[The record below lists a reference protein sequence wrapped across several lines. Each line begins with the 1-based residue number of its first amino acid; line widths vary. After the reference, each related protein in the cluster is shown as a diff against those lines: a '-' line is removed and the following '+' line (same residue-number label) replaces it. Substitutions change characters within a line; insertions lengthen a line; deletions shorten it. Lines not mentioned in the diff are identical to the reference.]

1 MRLGSRGD
9 GYPDNRE
16 KFWEE
21 YRRGE
26 AGGWTQD
33 EARLWTWANT
43 MEWETFTG
51 FWPLRS
57 WPTWVIGN
65 WMGLKNPQQRAPGRR
80 DNTMRYG
87 LCRFFLHNGMHPD
100 AVRRVVLA
108 RTFDPLTGAVLQG
121 DYNKNAI
128 DDVDRMI
135 EKFRRGELVYKVY
148 DMIANKVVD
157 NIRL

>member
-1 MRLGSRGD
+1 
-9 GYPDNRE
+9 
-16 KFWEE
+16 
-21 YRRGE
+21 
-26 AGGWTQD
+26 
-33 EARLWTWANT
+33 
-43 MEWETFTG
+43 
-51 FWPLRS
+51 
-57 WPTWVIGN
+57 
-65 WMGLKNPQQRAPGRR
+65 
-80 DNTMRYG
+80 MRYG